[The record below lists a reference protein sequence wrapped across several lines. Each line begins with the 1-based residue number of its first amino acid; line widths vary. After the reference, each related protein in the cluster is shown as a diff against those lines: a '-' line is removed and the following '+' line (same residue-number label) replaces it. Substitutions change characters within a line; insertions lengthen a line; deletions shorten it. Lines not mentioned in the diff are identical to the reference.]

1 MEYQISNR
9 AKKVTLGLAVLGLI
23 MLVFG
28 FFQQKDYIYVDEVI
42 DEHSLTIK
50 YNGEVTKEKENTLKE
65 KIKSTMEEKGY
76 SVTIEKVDDH
86 HGHEEHAE
94 VSDDHEE
101 GPVVINKELSD
112 SSYFIGLEDFELTTA
127 SNVDGMLS
135 SFNAQGQYKGQVSG
149 KLHAVCQKAGCW
161 ITMQSSNEEEMR
173 IFFKDHFTIPIET
186 PIGTDVVINGI
197 AKADTFTVDFQK
209 HLLDDSREAGN
220 EVSEEEYNAITEDK
234 IEISFEATG
243 IIIYNQSE
251 EHDHSDEEGHDHA
264 DGDHDHSDHEGHD
277 HAEGEHD
284 HAKGDNHDHHGPTI
298 WLVHLS
304 QKEAAAHSD
313 EESSEHADEE
323 GHSHSE
329 GETHDHD
336 ESEHAH
342 EESAHHAIGH
352 GHDAP
357 PADMLAEMIES
368 GEISFFDTHY
378 RRFWSNLL
386 INGFFFFGIAL
397 GALFYLALHY
407 ATESGW
413 GVVLLRVMEGIM
425 SAMPIGMAVLA
436 VVFIAGTLEWHH
448 IYPWMIG
455 DTVASDDIIYG
466 KTAYLN
472 KPFFWIRVVVYF
484 ATFYLFMKWFK
495 KKSRQEDQDGGTDTH
510 FKMYRRG
517 ALFLVFFAVFSS
529 TMSWDFIM
537 SIDTHWYSTL
547 FGWYVFSGIW
557 LSGMVMVMMVTLY
570 LRKRGFLPHVNES
583 HIHDVGKWMFA
594 LSFLWSYLWFSQFML
609 YWYANI
615 PEEVHYFYER
625 IHNYK
630 FIYFGTFFINF
641 VFPMVFLMS
650 RDTKRSSGY
659 LIVIGLIIF
668 IGHWLDVFNMVMPG
682 TLFDQWGFGLLEIGM
697 FLIFLGVFVYAVLRS
712 IAKAPLLQKNHPYL
726 EESKHH
732 DY

>member
-1 MEYQISNR
+1 MEYQVSNR
-9 AKKVTLGLAVLGLI
+9 AKKVTLGLAVLGLV

-28 FFQQKDYIYVDEVI
+28 FFQQKDYIYVNEVI

-50 YNGEVTKEKENTLKE
+50 YNGEVTKEKEKTLKE
-65 KIKSTMEEKGY
+65 KIKSTMEAKGY
-76 SVTIEKVDDH
+76 NVSIEKVDAH

-94 VSDDHEE
+94 ESEEHEE

-112 SSYFIGLEDFELTTA
+112 SSYFIGLEEFEHSSA
-127 SNVDGMLS
+127 SDIDQMLDSFFIDG
-135 SFNAQGQYKGQVSG
+135 GYEGQVSG

-161 ITMQSSNEEEMR
+161 ITMQSSNKEEIR

-186 PIGTDVVINGI
+186 PIGSDVVINGI
-197 AKADTFTVDFQK
+197 AKHDIFTIEDQK

-220 EVSEEEYNAITEDK
+220 DVSEEEYNAITEYK
-234 IEISFEATG
+234 YEISFEATG
-243 IIIYNQSE
+243 IIIYNTSE
-251 EHDHSDEEGHDHA
+251 K
-264 DGDHDHSDHEGHD
+264 HDHSDHEGHD

-284 HAKGDNHDHHGPTI
+284 QADGDKHAHHGPTI

-304 QKEAAAHSD
+304 HKEEAHSD
-313 EESSEHADEE
+313 EENSEHADEE

-329 GETHDHD
+329 GEAHDHD

-357 PADMLAEMIES
+357 PADMLAKMIES

-495 KKSRQEDQDGGTDTH
+495 KKSRQEDNEGGTATH

>member
-1 MEYQISNR
+1 MEYQVSNR

-28 FFQQKDYIYVDEVI
+28 FFQQKDYVYVGELI

-50 YNGEVTKEKENTLKE
+50 YNGEVTAEKEKTLQE
-65 KIKSTMEEKGY
+65 KIKSTMEAKGY
-76 SVTIEKVDDH
+76 SVTIEKVDAH
-86 HGHEEHAE
+86 H
-94 VSDDHEE
+94 
-101 GPVVINKELSD
+101 
-112 SSYFIGLEDFELTTA
+112 
-127 SNVDGMLS
+127 
-135 SFNAQGQYKGQVSG
+135 
-149 KLHAVCQKAGCW
+149 
-161 ITMQSSNEEEMR
+161 
-173 IFFKDHFTIPIET
+173 
-186 PIGTDVVINGI
+186 
-197 AKADTFTVDFQK
+197 
-209 HLLDDSREAGN
+209 
-220 EVSEEEYNAITEDK
+220 
-234 IEISFEATG
+234 
-243 IIIYNQSE
+243 
-251 EHDHSDEEGHDHA
+251 HDHA
-264 DGDHDHSDHEGHD
+264 DGAHDHSDDENNHSESGNHHSEGGHEHANEETTEDIVEENVDAIAEDNTEVVAEETTETIIEDTNVIVEETIETFTEDTIGVIVEETTEVVTLETTETVEEETTHASDEGH
-277 HAEGEHD
+277 HG
-284 HAKGDNHDHHGPTI
+284 HHGPTI
-298 WLVHLS
+298 WMVHLNKKADKGHS
-304 QKEAAAHSD
+304 NEEGDEHQEAEHAHSD
-313 EESSEHADEE
+313 NDHNEASHDHSEHV
-323 GHSHSE
+323 
-329 GETHDHD
+329 
-336 ESEHAH
+336 
-342 EESAHHAIGH
+342 HHAGH
-352 GHDAP
+352 GHHEP
-357 PADMLAEMIES
+357 PANMLAEMIES
-368 GEISFFDTHY
+368 GKISFFDSHY

-386 INGFFFFGIAL
+386 VNGFFFFGIAL

-425 SAMPIGMAVLA
+425 SAMPIGMAVLL

-455 DTVASDDIIYG
+455 DTVAHDDIIYG

-472 KPFFWIRVVVYF
+472 KPFFWIRVVAYF
-484 ATFYLFMKWFK
+484 ATFYIFMKWFK
-495 KKSRQEDQDGGTDTH
+495 KKSRQEDQEGGTDTH

-609 YWYANI
+609 IWYANI
-615 PEEVHYFYER
+615 PEEAQYFYER
-625 IHNYK
+625 IENYK
-630 FIYFGTFFINF
+630 FIYFGTFIINF

-650 RDTKRSSGY
+650 RDTKRSTGY

>member
-9 AKKVTLGLAVLGLI
+9 AKKITLGLAVLGLI

-42 DEHSLTIK
+42 DEHSLKIK
-50 YNGEVTKEKENTLKE
+50 YSGELTEEKENTLKE
-65 KIKSTMEEKGY
+65 KIKSAMEAKGF

-86 HGHEEHAE
+86 GHEEHP
-94 VSDDHEE
+94 EE
-101 GPVVINKELSD
+101 TNEHKQGSVVINKELSD
-112 SSYFIGLEDFELTTA
+112 SSCFIGLEEFDVSA
-127 SNVDGMLS
+127 SFTVDQMLDTVNNEGN
-135 SFNAQGQYKGQVSG
+135 FQGQVAG
-149 KLHAVCQKAGCW
+149 KLHAVCQKMGCW
-161 ITMQSSNEEEMR
+161 VTIQSSFGEEIR
-173 IFFKDHFTIPIET
+173 VFFKDHFTIPVET
-186 PIGTDVVINGI
+186 PIGTDVIINGI
-197 AKADTFTVDFQK
+197 AKSDTISVDFQK

-220 EVSEEEYNAITEDK
+220 EVSEEEYNAIVEDK
-234 IEISFEATG
+234 IEVSFEATG
-243 IIIYNQSE
+243 IIIYNSSE
-251 EHDHSDEEGHDHA
+251 EEELSEEDDHG
-264 DGDHDHSDHEGHD
+264 
-277 HAEGEHD
+277 
-284 HAKGDNHDHHGPTI
+284 HHGPTI

-304 QKEAAAHSD
+304 HKQEATHSD

-329 GETHDHD
+329 GEAHDHD

-342 EESAHHAIGH
+342 EESAHHVVGH
-352 GHDAP
+352 HEDP
-357 PADMLAEMIES
+357 PADMLADMIAS
-368 GEISFFDTHY
+368 GQISFFDSHF

-386 INGFFFFGIAL
+386 VNGFFFFGIAL

-425 SAMPIGMAVLA
+425 SAMPIGMAALV

-448 IYPWMIG
+448 IYPWMIS
-455 DTVASDDIIYG
+455 DTVASDDIIFG
-466 KTAYLN
+466 KAAYLN
-472 KPFFWIRVVVYF
+472 KPFFWIRVVIYF
-484 ATFYLFMKWFK
+484 VTFYLFMKWFK
-495 KKSRQEDQDGGTDTH
+495 KKSRQEDNEGGTDTH

-557 LSGMVMVMMVTLY
+557 LSGMIMVMMVTLY
-570 LRKRGFLPHVNES
+570 LRKRGFLPYVNES

-615 PEEVHYFYER
+615 PEEVAYFYER

-630 FIYFGTFFINF
+630 FIYFGTFIINF
-641 VFPMVFLMS
+641 ALPMLFFMS
-650 RDTKRSSGY
+650 RDTKRASGY

-697 FLIFLGVFVYAVLRS
+697 FLVFLGVFVYAVLRS
-712 IAKAPLLQKNHPYL
+712 IGKAPLLQKNHPYL